1 MKWIIT
7 LMLPLAVS
15 FSHIYAQK
23 QDNIWVLG
31 YNYEPTTPESEGY
44 LFNFEDSLKVVYSTR
59 NMPIVLTNASICD
72 STGNLLMYSNGCY
85 IEKANGT
92 VIENSEGL
100 NPGLLY
106 NLSCADSSGYRLEN
120 SMILIEGTGDTPLF
134 HFFHIPS
141 VAPFFL
147 KDVLHTE
154 VDMSANNGNGI
165 TVVKNEV
172 IVSDTIHRHGL
183 HALRHANGRDWWVIA
198 AKKFS
203 NRYYFILLT
212 PHGIETKYQEIGD
225 VDTGEVAGGEIVF
238 SPDGSKLARFDS
250 QDDLKV
256 FDFDRCTGALSNP
269 VHVKMQNEADIEI
282 LAGLAWSADGRYLY
296 ASENRR
302 LLQFDTYAADLAGS
316 MQVVATAEPP
326 VCFLSGSIGTME
338 LGPDGMIYCRPYN
351 GQKCLHRMKH
361 PERAGAACAF
371 EQNYFQLEYPFN
383 GLPHFPNFRLGPV
396 DGSPCDTLGL
406 DNHPLAN
413 WRYDRTPGLGVDF
426 TSVSWYNPTD
436 WLWDFGDP
444 ASGAAN
450 SSTEKHPAHTY
461 PAPGPYEVC
470 LTVSN
475 QYGSDTKCKTVWV
488 GTTSSLAPTP
498 SDGEG
503 VILWPN
509 PTTGMVYW
517 SGVPE
522 GEPVTVRVVDAL
534 GRLRLERHTTEHQ
547 ADLSALEDGLYFTV
561 LVGRDGQVWAS
572 KTVVLAKGY

>member
-1 MKWIIT
+1 
-7 LMLPLAVS
+7 
-15 FSHIYAQK
+15 
-23 QDNIWVLG
+23 
-31 YNYEPTTPESEGY
+31 
-44 LFNFEDSLKVVYSTR
+44 
-59 NMPIVLTNASICD
+59 
-72 STGNLLMYSNGCY
+72 MYSNGCY

-269 VHVKMQNEADIEI
+269 VHVKMQSEADIEI

-488 GTTSSLAPTP
+488 GTTSSLSPTP